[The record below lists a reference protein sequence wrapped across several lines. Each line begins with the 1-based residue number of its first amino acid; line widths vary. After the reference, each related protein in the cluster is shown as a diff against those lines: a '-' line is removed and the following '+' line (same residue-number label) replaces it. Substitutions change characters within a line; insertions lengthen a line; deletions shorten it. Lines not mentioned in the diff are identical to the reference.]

1 MPAQHATCLA
11 ALQLS
16 AVPSSAPHPALC
28 SCPTNDHPLSYKE
41 SCATV
46 DPLASRNPLMPS
58 LAAEHCDCIMRITRG
73 VAQRALI
80 WRTIRVAP
88 PPLSRTILRAMA
100 ALIAALDTTG
110 SFCRCCGAAVEGSV
124 GARLALR
131 LPQTQ
136 HASGHLPI
144 EVRRCLQMFT
154 SGRLEFINCARTLPM
169 DTPCLAPEVVDVRNM

>member
-46 DPLASRNPLMPS
+46 DPLASRTPLMPS
-58 LAAEHCDCIMRITRG
+58 LASEHCDCIMRITRG

-80 WRTIRVAP
+80 WRTHSRRSSST
-88 PPLSRTILRAMA
+88 LSDHPARHGGTYCCVGHNWLVLQVLRGGRGRIGWRASRASPA
-100 ALIAALDTTG
+100 ANP
-110 SFCRCCGAAVEGSV
+110 
-124 GARLALR
+124 ARQR
-131 LPQTQ
+131 
-136 HASGHLPI
+136 ASPH
-144 EVRRCLQMFT
+144 
-154 SGRLEFINCARTLPM
+154 
-169 DTPCLAPEVVDVRNM
+169 